1 MKKVCVIVLLLAA
14 LAAAPAFA
22 DKALGPEDYS
32 SVDELA
38 YAISAYFPKV
48 QGEVTAVQG
57 DRLTLALGEKNGILT
72 GMVLTL
78 WRDGKDILHPVTKA
92 VIGRSE
98 EEIGTLEVVSVKET
112 TSTAVMKKQLQA
124 PKAGDRA
131 RITPRKITIAILPL
145 RSDRPEIIQ
154 GLADRLGELGRFT
167 VLGTDKVTAFLKDR
181 KQRDASLIR
190 EMGKEL
196 KLDNVVTVGIY
207 PTEGKNLVISRIFS
221 AEDAK
226 PMDSIIAMLNLASK
240 REALGDVRPFFA
252 PVKDLSGKM
261 PDLPVDARYFGVA
274 DLDGDK
280 TAEYVFSDESKLSI
294 YRAGKTGWNEVWAE
308 AVPGKEKGMQQ
319 FHIDVADING
329 NGKPEIFVTRM
340 LNDRVSS
347 YVVEFQDG
355 SFKRTADI
363 PGFLRVVRYPGR
375 GQVLIGQEFDPENFY
390 KGQPR
395 EYGWSGGAYTAGTAV
410 ALPKEAD
417 LYSFIYADFG
427 EGRLYLVSFD
437 NDHRLV
443 VYSGETPV
451 WKSEQRYLTV
461 ETVVIKPK
469 TGMDAVMAREA
480 TTLDIANATAAA
492 NIDRSRQVRINGRI
506 IAVDLY
512 GSGRDELV
520 VAKNT
525 PQQLLGDYKGGE
537 LEVLGWTGVRL
548 EPRWNVKDLAG
559 PVLDIQVSQSDKGAV
574 QVNGLVRV
582 PGGLFGKDKFRVE
595 KYEGK

>member
-1 MKKVCVIVLLLAA
+1 MRKVCVVVLLIAA

-22 DKALGPEDYS
+22 DKALGPEEFA

-131 RITPRKITIAILPL
+131 RISPRKVNIAILPL

-167 VLGTDKVTAFLKDR
+167 VLGNDKVAAFLKDR
-181 KQRDASLIR
+181 KQRDASLIK

-207 PTEGKNLVISRIFS
+207 PTEGKNLVFSRIFT

-226 PMDSIIAMLNLASK
+226 PMDSIIAMLNLTSK

-252 PVKDLSGKM
+252 PVKDLSGRM

-280 TAEYVFSDESKLSI
+280 TAEYVFSNESKLFI
-294 YRAGKTGWNEVWAE
+294 YRADKSGWNEVWAE
-308 AVPGKEKGMQQ
+308 AVSGKEKGMQQ
-319 FHIDVADING
+319 FHLDVADING

-375 GQVLIGQEFDPENFY
+375 GQVLLGQEFDPETFY

-395 EYGWSGGAYTAGTAV
+395 EYAWSGGAYAAGTAV
-410 ALPKEAD
+410 ALPKDAD

-461 ETVVIKPK
+461 ETVVIKPR
-469 TGMDAVMAREA
+469 TGLDLAVGREA
-480 TTLDIANATAAA
+480 TAIDSANETAAA
-492 NIDRSRQVRINGRI
+492 FIDKSRKMRINGRI

-512 GSGRDELV
+512 GSGKDELV

-525 PQQLLGDYKGGE
+525 PQQLLGDYQGGE

-559 PVLDIQVSQSDKGAV
+559 PVLDIQVSQSGKGAM